1 MPEHRVCRCVS
12 ASFGEYHGCPA
23 RAQTLKRAHLDFRSS
38 SIAVSLSSLHGCV
51 VWICRTARAV
61 CRSALRASRMPAL
74 PGSARFM
81 SVLEH
86 CLLNSGPPRF
96 YKKSNLKKKN
106 ESRSA
111 RLQPEA

>member
-81 SVLEH
+81 SVLEQ
-86 CLLNSGPPRF
+86 LFTQLWPATLF
-96 YKKSNLKKKN
+96 QKIKLEKKK
-106 ESRSA
+106 
-111 RLQPEA
+111 